1 MAKQEP
7 RDEVIRAA
15 RALVEL
21 PVGDRMM
28 ALCIACNLS
37 EIEAIVERLNKFL
50 GGDEAQTYK
59 RRQRVI
65 DELLTPPAD

>member
-1 MAKQEP
+1 MDTQEP

-21 PVGDRMM
+21 PLGERMM
-28 ALCIACNLS
+28 ALCIACDLS

-50 GGDEAQTYK
+50 GGDVAQTHK

-65 DELLTPPAD
+65 DELLTSPQ